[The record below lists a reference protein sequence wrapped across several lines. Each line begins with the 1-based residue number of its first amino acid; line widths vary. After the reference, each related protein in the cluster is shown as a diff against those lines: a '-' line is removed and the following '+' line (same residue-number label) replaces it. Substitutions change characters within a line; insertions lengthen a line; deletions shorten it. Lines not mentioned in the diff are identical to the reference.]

1 MNNKNTLIGFALI
14 ALILFGWMYF
24 MTPSKEQL
32 AEQRRIQ
39 DSIRQVRIAEA
50 RLDSIRMAE
59 QQKQA
64 ETTVNLVI
72 DSTQLADMDSAAL
85 VEHQA
90 AIMRDKYGVFAI
102 SANGEEKTWTI
113 ENKLQKL
120 TFSNKG
126 GFLQKV
132 ELKDYRTYD
141 SLPLV
146 MFDTATAK
154 FDLSFSP
161 TTASSTR
168 RSSTSSLI

>member
-14 ALILFGWMYF
+14 AVILFGWMYF

-39 DSIRQVRIAEA
+39 DSIRQVRIEEA

-59 QQKQA
+59 QEKQK
-64 ETTVNLVI
+64 ETTVNLMI
-72 DSTQLADMDSAAL
+72 DSTQLAGMDSVAL

-90 AIMRDKYGVFAI
+90 AVMRDRFGVFAA
-102 SANGEEKTWTI
+102 SANGVEQTFTI
-113 ENKLQKL
+113 ENQLQRL

-146 MFDTATAK
+146 MFDPETAK
-154 FDLSFSP
+154 FDL
-161 TTASSTR
+161 
-168 RSSTSSLI
+168 